1 MLVSNMLQGM
11 FENKAAINYLVIGF
25 LVKLLL
31 QYPAIRLFEVY
42 GLYWRQ

>member
-25 LVKLLL
+25 LVKLFFNT
-31 QYPAIRLFEVY
+31 QPFVY
-42 GLYWRQ
+42 LKYTALYWRQ